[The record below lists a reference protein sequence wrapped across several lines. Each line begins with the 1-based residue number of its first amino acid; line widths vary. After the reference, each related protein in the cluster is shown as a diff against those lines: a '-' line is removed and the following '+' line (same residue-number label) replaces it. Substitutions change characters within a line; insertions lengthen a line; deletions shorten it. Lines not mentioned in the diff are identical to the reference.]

1 MPRLF
6 LKRKEEILGEY
17 ILRRKKRIFV
27 GSKKGNDILIKDKN
41 ISEHHCSVITEDGNQ
56 YVVKDQNTIIGT
68 KVNGKTISEK
78 DLQIGDEIGI
88 GPYSIVMY
96 PDIAPKSPG
105 SKPMCFLLGIYGKFV
120 GKKFIVKDNEDTFI
134 GREQFSPRGIENDIV
149 LSGDMTVSKGHAKIS
164 YNNGQYTITD
174 VGSTGGV
181 AVNGNKVG
189 QLNSMNINLGDE
201 ISIGRSIFRL
211 VNAFNEDYSTPSK
224 QKIFLLKIQKPL
236 SLIITVASIVIS
248 AGLIWFGWSGLSLLK
263 SKPVKLSLELN
274 SEFRKDTPL
283 RTLEEYDIT
292 STPAVGDIIGAGKN
306 NIVMLTSAGFLYG
319 WDAKTGNSVWKQI
332 EIFNSGQTSP
342 MLADVNDDGVL
353 DIITLSDSSMLFVYD
368 GQTGNIIRREILGG
382 VISEMTPLVAD
393 LTGNGKK
400 DVVVCSEDGAVHF
413 LYNVGYESDYDRF
426 TEFVEGP
433 IYASPVLYQSKDFTP
448 MVVVASYS
456 GKVYFIDGKSRT
468 KKTVDLVE
476 KTGKAHLIA
485 GAPAVGDI
493 TGNGIP
499 DVVVQSNVPQYV
511 SAIDVSK
518 FEVMWTYFVEPTPPA
533 GLKHNASPIIADLT
547 GNGTGDVFVV
557 SANGSVLGLKGKTG
571 YPAGELLWKMPL
583 PDAKRIIAT
592 PAAYDFDKDGLKDFV
607 IATEDGKI
615 MVIRSNTR
623 RKEFEIMADIRA
635 SNTPITSSPVLGDLF
650 GSGKINILFAN
661 SMDSLQVINTNAK
674 IMKNTVVW
682 PMFLGSADHRGF
694 PGLGEFKSKYRNQF
708 IAGLIILILFMV
720 LKTRSILA
728 RNAKRAK
735 VEFL

>member
-17 ILRRKKRIFV
+17 ILRRKKRIFI

-41 ISEHHCSVITEDGNQ
+41 ISEHHCSIITEDGTN

-78 DLQIGDEIGI
+78 ELLIGDEVGI
-88 GPYSIVMY
+88 GPYSIVML
-96 PDIAPKSPG
+96 PDISPNSPD
-105 SKPMCFLLGIYGKFV
+105 SKPMNLLLGIYGKFV
-120 GKKFIVKDNEDTFI
+120 GKKFVVKQEDTFI
-134 GREQFSPRGIENDIV
+134 GREQFSPRGIENDII
-149 LSGDMTVSKGHAKIS
+149 LAGDMTVSKGHAKIS

-189 QLNSMNINLGDE
+189 QLNSMNISIGDE
-201 ISIGRSIFRL
+201 ISIGRSIFRF
-211 VNAFNEDYSTPSK
+211 VSSFNENYSTPSK
-224 QKIFLLKIQKPL
+224 QKIFLLRIQKPV
-236 SLIITVASIVIS
+236 SLIITFACLLVSV
-248 AGLIWFGWSGLSLLK
+248 GLIWFGWSGLSLLK
-263 SKPVKLSLELN
+263 SKPVKLALDLDTN
-274 SEFRKDTPL
+274 FRKDTPL
-283 RTLEEYDIT
+283 RNLEEYDIT
-292 STPAVGDIIGAGKN
+292 STPAIGDLNGDGKN
-306 NIVMLTSAGFLYG
+306 DIVMLTSAGFLYG
-319 WDAKTGNSVWKQI
+319 WDAKSGDALWRSI
-332 EIFNSGQTSP
+332 EIFNSGKTSP
-342 MLADVNDDGVL
+342 MLSDVNDDGVA
-353 DIITLSDSSMLFVYD
+353 DIITLSDSSMLFIYD

-413 LYNVGYESDYDRF
+413 LYNAGYETDYDRF

-433 IYASPVLYQSKDFTP
+433 IYASPVLYQSKDFSP
-448 MVVVASYS
+448 MVVVASYA

-493 TGNGIP
+493 NGDGIP
-499 DVVVQSNVPQYV
+499 EVIVQSNVPQYV

-533 GLKHNASPIIADLT
+533 GLKHNASPVIADLT
-547 GNGTGDVFVV
+547 GNGMGDVFVV
-557 SANGSVLGLKGKTG
+557 SANGSIQGLKGKTG
-571 YPAGELLWKMPL
+571 YPAGELLWKMIL
-583 PDAKRIIAT
+583 PEAKRIISS
-592 PAAYDFDKDGLKDFV
+592 PAVYDFDKDGLDDFV
-607 IATEDGKI
+607 ITTEDGKV

-623 RKEFEIMADIRA
+623 RKEFEIMAEIKA
-635 SNTPITSSPVLGDLF
+635 SNSAITSSPVIADLF
-650 GSGKINILFAN
+650 GTGKLDILFAN
-661 SMDSLQVINTNAK
+661 STDALQIVNTNAK
-674 IMKNTVVW
+674 TIKNISVW

-694 PGLGEFKSKYRNQF
+694 SGLGEYKSKYRKEF
-708 IAGLIILILFMV
+708 FVGLIILAVFSF
-720 LKTRSILA
+720 LKTRSIIA
-728 RNAKRAK
+728 RNAKK
-735 VEFL
+735 VKVQFL